1 MYGAASLRWM
11 VALAAAGADSA
22 GGAAGARVAAPAPPP
37 PPGAEP
43 MLSALPA
50 RALVDLLVLGRC
62 WVACEELEAPEA
74 PEAGA
79 GALPLRCRPDMD
91 L

>member
-1 MYGAASLRWM
+1 
-11 VALAAAGADSA
+11 
-22 GGAAGARVAAPAPPP
+22 
-37 PPGAEP
+37 

>member
-37 PPGAEP
+37 PGAEP

-50 RALVDLLVLGRC
+50 RALVNLLVLGRF
-62 WVACEELEAPEA
+62 WVACDELEAPEA
-74 PEAGA
+74 SGA
-79 GALPLRCRPDMD
+79 GAVALPLPFRDGMD